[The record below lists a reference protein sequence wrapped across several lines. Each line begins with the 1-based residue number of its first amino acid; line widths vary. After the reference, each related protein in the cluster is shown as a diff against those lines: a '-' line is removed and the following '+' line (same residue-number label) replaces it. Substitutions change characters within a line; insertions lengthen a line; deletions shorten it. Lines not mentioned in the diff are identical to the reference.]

1 VQGLADVKRLLDL
14 NRLADVAIA
23 ERDTDGTDGYAST
36 VDWTNEVRPQVVLD
50 LIAEV
55 LRLRG
60 AIRKADDFLNVVGD
74 PIAAHITLHEAIA
87 EPRGGRF
94 GGDWA
99 EPKPWDDPD
108 VQAWLLRLTN
118 HAGAPHD
125 PETCLRCNG
134 AAGGRLS
141 EAVERIR
148 AHHDKTLG
156 HSWTNRVG
164 YCAEPDGISATY
176 CETGILLSVIP

>member
-118 HAGAPHD
+118 HAGAPAEVRDAALVLHD
-125 PETCLRCNG
+125 WVKPTTDGPAKAKRIDWSNVVVDEG
-134 AAGGRLS
+134 D
-141 EAVERIR
+141 EA
-148 AHHDKTLG
+148 
-156 HSWTNRVG
+156 
-164 YCAEPDGISATY
+164 P
-176 CETGILLSVIP
+176 